1 MSLQLI
7 VINLA
12 HYFKTM
18 LRAVTFSVSIIL
30 LTLSLSASAQLKVS
44 PTHSSL
50 HYMGRIIN
58 EKDSATILSW
68 PGSSVT
74 IKFKGTGLK
83 AILKDE
89 KNQNYYHVI
98 IDGKIVPL
106 KPDTLKREYVLASN
120 LAFGLHTVQ
129 LFKKTEWEW
138 GKTWLYG
145 FEVIEGKKLKNIKA
159 PKRRIEFYGN
169 SITCGYGALDY
180 SGRDSG
186 APEFEDNYITYDAIT
201 ARHFN
206 ADYNCIAKS
215 GIGVLVSWF
224 PLIMSEMYDR
234 LDATTPDRKWDFSTY
249 KPQIVVINLFQN
261 DSWIVEKKDHPE
273 FKHRFGESRPTPDTI
288 IKHYQNLVKNIR
300 GKYPKAHIICALGN
314 MDATQKGSPWPG
326 YIESAVSNLKDAK
339 IYTHFFPYKNT
350 PGHPKVEEQKA
361 MADDLIA
368 FIENKRLWD

>member
-1 MSLQLI
+1 MFTAKKFFTSSILI
-7 VINLA
+7 LI
-12 HYFKTM
+12 
-18 LRAVTFSVSIIL
+18 
-30 LTLSLSASAQLKVS
+30 SLSSFAQLKVS
-44 PTHSSL
+44 PSNASL
-50 HYMGRIIN
+50 HYMGRIIT

-83 AILKDE
+83 ATLKDE
-89 KNQNYYHVI
+89 KNQNYYNII

-106 KPDTLKREYVLASN
+106 KPDTQKKEYVLASN
-120 LAFGLHTVQ
+120 LNYGLHTVQ

-145 FEVIEGKKLKNIKA
+145 FEVIEGNKLKKVKA

-169 SITCGYGALDY
+169 SITCGFGALDY
-180 SGRDSG
+180 SGKDSG
-186 APEFEDNYITYDAIT
+186 APEFEDNYIAYDAIT

-215 GIGVLVSWF
+215 GIGILVSWF

-234 LDATTPDRKWDFSTY
+234 LDATSATLKWDFNNY

-261 DSWIVEKKDHPE
+261 DSWIIKKTDHPE
-273 FKHRFGESRPTPDTI
+273 FKHRFGEAKPSSDTI
-288 IKHYQNLVKNIR
+288 IKHYQDLVKSIR
-300 GKYPKAHIICALGN
+300 SKYPKAHIICALGN

-326 YIESAVSNLKDAK
+326 YIESAVNNLKDNK

-350 PGHPKVEEQKA
+350 PGHPKVEEQKV

-368 FIENKRLWD
+368 FIEGKHLWD

>member
-1 MSLQLI
+1 MS
-7 VINLA
+7 A
-12 HYFKTM
+12 AKYFYT
-18 LRAVTFSVSIIL
+18 LFVLLSVS
-30 LTLSLSASAQLKVS
+30 LTSFAQLKVNPS
-44 PTHSSL
+44 SKSL
-50 HYMGRIIN
+50 HYMGRIIH
-58 EKDSATILSW
+58 EDDSAAILSW

-74 IKFKGTGLK
+74 IKFRGTGLK
-83 AILKDE
+83 ATLKDE
-89 KNQNYYHVI
+89 KNQNYYYI
-98 IDGKIVPL
+98 IVDGKTFPL
-106 KPDTLKREYVLASN
+106 KPTTDKKEYLLASN
-120 LAFGLHTVQ
+120 LQYGLHTVQ

-138 GKTWLYG
+138 GKTWFYG
-145 FEVIEGKKLKNIKA
+145 FEIIDGTKLKTVKA

-180 SGRDSG
+180 SGKDSG
-186 APEFEDNYITYDAIT
+186 APEFEDNYISYDAIT

-234 LDATTPDRKWDFSTY
+234 SDATSPDLKWDFNKY

-273 FKHRFGESRPTPDTI
+273 FKHRFGEAKPSIDTI
-288 IKHYQNLVKNIR
+288 IEHYQNLVKNIR

-314 MDATQKGSPWPG
+314 MDATQKGSPWPE
-326 YIESAVSNLKDAK
+326 YIESAVRNLKDDK

-350 PGHPKVEEQKA
+350 PGHPKVEEQKV

-368 FIENKRLWD
+368 FIEFKHLWDK